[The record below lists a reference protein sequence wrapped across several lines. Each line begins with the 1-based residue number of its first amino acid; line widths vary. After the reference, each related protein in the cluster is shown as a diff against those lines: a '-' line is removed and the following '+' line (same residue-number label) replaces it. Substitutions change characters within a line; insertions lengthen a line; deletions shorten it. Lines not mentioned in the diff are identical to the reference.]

1 MCAYIWKVYYLVYLI
16 PIQTRLVMSYANQG
30 PVLPSLEQLR
40 QIRRRWRIARSLLR
54 RAIQTVDVVYRMEGV
69 PDSVREDLLY
79 QRGQLSMAM
88 NNLEWMVPTNHR
100 SLDIELSSIYEAE
113 EMVDANVD
121 CLNLVIEDYYPVLP
135 MLGGEEED

>member
-1 MCAYIWKVYYLVYLI
+1 MCAYIWKVYYLFYLI
-16 PIQTRLVMSYANQG
+16 HIQTRLVMSFVNHG
-30 PVLPSLEQLR
+30 PVLPSPEQLR

-88 NNLEWMVPTNHR
+88 NNLEWMVPTSHR
-100 SLDIELSSIYEAE
+100 SLDIELNSIYEAE
-113 EMVDANVD
+113 EMDANVD
-121 CLNLVIEDYYPVLP
+121 CLNSVIEDYYPVLP
-135 MLGGEEED
+135 MLGAEVED

>member
-1 MCAYIWKVYYLVYLI
+1 
-16 PIQTRLVMSYANQG
+16 MSYANQG

-40 QIRRRWRIARSLLR
+40 QIRRRWRIAKSLLR

-100 SLDIELSSIYEAE
+100 SLDIELNSIYEAE

>member
-1 MCAYIWKVYYLVYLI
+1 
-16 PIQTRLVMSYANQG
+16 MSFANHG
-30 PVLPSLEQLR
+30 PVLPSPEQLR
-40 QIRRRWRIARSLLR
+40 QIRRRWRIAKSLLR

-100 SLDIELSSIYEAE
+100 SLDIELNSIYEAE